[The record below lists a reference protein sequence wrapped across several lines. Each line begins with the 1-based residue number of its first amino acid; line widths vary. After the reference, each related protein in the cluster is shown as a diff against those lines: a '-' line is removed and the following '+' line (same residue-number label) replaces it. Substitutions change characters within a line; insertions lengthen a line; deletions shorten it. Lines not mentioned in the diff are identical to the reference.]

1 MTLAPYFFIEGADPE
16 TDHLPLKGTEV
27 VTDINGTIA
36 ETYVTQIYA
45 NEGEHPLNA
54 SYVFPAST
62 KVSVHGMEMQIGDQR
77 VTAVIREKEEAV
89 QEYEEAKSEGKSA
102 SLLEEKRS
110 NVFTMDVANIMPG
123 D

>member
-1 MTLAPYFFIEGADPE
+1 MKTKKRLSYFVAICMLFVSCPVVCAGTETGGEEEDVTLAPYFFIEGADPE

-62 KVSVHGMEMQIGDQR
+62 KVSVHGMEMQIIGGM
-77 VTAVIREKEEAV
+77 K
-89 QEYEEAKSEGKSA
+89 
-102 SLLEEKRS
+102 
-110 NVFTMDVANIMPG
+110 
-123 D
+123 